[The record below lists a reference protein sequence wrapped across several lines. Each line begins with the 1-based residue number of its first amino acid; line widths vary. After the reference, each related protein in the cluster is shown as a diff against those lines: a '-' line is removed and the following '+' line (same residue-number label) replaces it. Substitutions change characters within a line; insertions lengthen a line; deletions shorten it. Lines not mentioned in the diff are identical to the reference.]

1 MTLDFNKISQN
12 KRYGYARVSSREQ
25 AENSSLDAQKA
36 ELMKLGVP
44 EENIYLEIG
53 SATDAI
59 ENRPIFFKLINQ
71 ILKEGDLLAVTKLDR
86 CSRNTLSFLQ
96 LKNQLAE
103 KGVAF
108 WVLDLPQEYLENSPS
123 SQLISTALAAIATF
137 ENERRKER
145 QRQEIQAAKKN
156 GKYLGRITVIDK
168 KLISQVQ
175 DLKETKGLSITEISK
190 ITGRGRTTIYKV
202 LKEELNYIS
211 YNRLVKNVNQE
222 AVKEIKYR
230 NGVYNTVRNILLY
243 CNF

>member
-1 MTLDFNKISQN
+1 L
-12 KRYGYARVSSREQ
+12 E
-25 AENSSLDAQKA
+25 AQKA
-36 ELMKLGVP
+36 ELIKLGVP
-44 EENIYLEIG
+44 EENSYFEVE
-53 SATDAI
+53 SASNVI
-59 ENRPIFFKLINQ
+59 QNRPIFFKLIHQ
-71 ILKEGDLLAVTKLDR
+71 ILKEGDLLAVTKLDQ
-86 CSRNTLSFLQ
+86 CSWNTLSFLQ

>member
-1 MTLDFNKISQN
+1 MIFDFNKISQN
-12 KRYGYARVSSREQ
+12 NRYGYARVSSREQ
-25 AENSSLDAQKA
+25 AENSSLEAQKA

-108 WVLDLPQEYLENSPS
+108 WVLDLPRDYLENSPS
-123 SQLISTALAAIATF
+123 SQLISTALAAIAEF
-137 ENERRKER
+137 ETARRLER
-145 QRQEIQAAKKN
+145 QLQGIEAAKKKN
-156 GKYLGRITVIDK
+156 KYKGRKTVINK
-168 KLISQVQ
+168 KLINEVEKYYN
-175 DLKETKGLSITEISK
+175 LKVPVTEIAR
-190 ITGRGRTTIYKV
+190 ITGRSRSTIYKV
-202 LKEELNYIS
+202 LKEELGYIS
-211 YNRLVKNVNQE
+211 NRLVKNH
-222 AVKEIKYR
+222 KYYQKD
-230 NGVYNTVRNILLY
+230 N
-243 CNF
+243 